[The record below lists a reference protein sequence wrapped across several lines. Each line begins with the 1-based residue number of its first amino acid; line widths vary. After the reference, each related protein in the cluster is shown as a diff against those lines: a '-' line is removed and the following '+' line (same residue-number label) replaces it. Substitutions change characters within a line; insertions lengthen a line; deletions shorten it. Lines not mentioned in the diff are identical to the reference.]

1 MKEELYS
8 NPKEEYDFIERY
20 LGMSPKTLILSL
32 GIVLLFGI
40 YLGILLFGDNS
51 LEVLMDLEE
60 YELYLEGEIKTLKSE
75 NANLQKE
82 YFELMELDPD
92 NK

>member
-8 NPKEEYDFIERY
+8 NPNEEYDFIERY
-20 LGMSPKTLILSL
+20 LGMSPKTLLVSLS
-32 GIVLLFGI
+32 IVLSFGI

-51 LEVLMDLEE
+51 LEVLMDLDE
-60 YELYLEGEIKTLKSE
+60 YELYLEGEIKTLKNE

-82 YFELMELDPD
+82 YFELIELDPD
-92 NK
+92 SK